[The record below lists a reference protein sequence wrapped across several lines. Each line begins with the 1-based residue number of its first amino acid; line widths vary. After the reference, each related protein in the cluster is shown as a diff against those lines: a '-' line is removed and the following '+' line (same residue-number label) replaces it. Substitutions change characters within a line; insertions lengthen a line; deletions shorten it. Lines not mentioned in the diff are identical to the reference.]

1 MAFTTPHLNSSWRV
15 SGAGF
20 RHAKCEKARKVV
32 KIRAKSE
39 FLSGPGAWCGSD
51 GRAKPF
57 VIRQRRSHQHLRRV
71 PQLQRFTIAN
81 PFGSLTCHRPNLLF
95 EFSFPS
101 QLFLHLRRSC
111 LPFKLPIFLQALL
124 RPAPSYYVCSHVNSQ
139 PTRLQPVG
147 VWMKVSATSL
157 RRLEAASRSSLW
169 LMNNLS
175 H

>member
-20 RHAKCEKARKVV
+20 RHAECEKARKVV

-51 GRAKPF
+51 GRQAWPF
-57 VIRQRRSHQHLRRV
+57 VIRQKHSHQR
-71 PQLQRFTIAN
+71 LQSPSTSTLYDCESFRFTHVPSTQSSFWILI
-81 PFGSLTCHRPNLLF
+81 SLPTFFVSSRLLNCQ
-95 EFSFPS
+95 FS
-101 QLFLHLRRSC
+101 
-111 LPFKLPIFLQALL
+111 LQALL
-124 RPAPSYYVCSHVNSQ
+124 RPAPLLCVQ
-139 PTRLQPVG
+139 PRQFPAHEAPVM
-147 VWMKVSATSL
+147 VWIKVSATSL
-157 RRLEAASRSSLW
+157 RRLKAASVVSLW